1 MRLPPQVANYAHKA
15 VGPPP
20 GYYNPRNEYGYYA
33 PSEAMMR
40 VTSTHLRHPGPFVT
54 SHNWLVTQKSQ
65 TRGGTGITQSA
76 PPRLDAKE
84 QEDMGEAPAE
94 EAKAE
99 EAMAEADHSTLI
111 HSLST
116 KVTAAAVDPTRIR

>member
-1 MRLPPQVANYAHKA
+1 M
-15 VGPPP
+15 
-20 GYYNPRNEYGYYA
+20 
-33 PSEAMMR
+33 
-40 VTSTHLRHPGPFVT
+40 
-54 SHNWLVTQKSQ
+54 
-65 TRGGTGITQSA
+65 TQSA